1 MLRKF
6 TMNSLISG
14 IKGSFV
20 APRWSRWSRRL
31 LKVLALLAVLA
42 VGLHFGVRYL
52 VWPQIEKSKPALE
65 KLIGG
70 RLGVT
75 VSIDDV
81 RVNWDGLRPEF
92 AINGLRFYAAAADP
106 ASADKKNAAVLT
118 IQSISGE
125 LSLLS
130 FYHLAPYFQTL
141 TISDAELTAVR
152 DQAGLVSIAGIA
164 LDPNQSGY
172 ASSNWLLAQNAIRL
186 SNLVIHW
193 RDLDQKKLNT
203 EVRVETLSLS
213 SGVRTHLID
222 LVALLP
228 GDPNPIR
235 FNADFR
241 HRIGGEIG
249 NWRNWSGQ
257 FAWDFKGLNLNRLA
271 LDFKLPIPMLE
282 GILESRGFLSLSNG
296 SLNGGDALLLAD
308 DLRMQLKEGRDL
320 LEFGRLEAE
329 VEESSKGKTLSVTTK
344 KLAWR
349 DYGISKQA
357 PLKQLSPMTFYWTPP
372 KAGEEIRDFGFSSP
386 SISVT
391 DATLFALNLPLPNK
405 VHRIIL
411 GSKASGFLEN
421 VDIQWAESTT
431 ALPLP
436 KTWLPNTNLSLSIK
450 ADLKDFRFLGPRN
463 VLPSVSNLTGRLE
476 TTEKQGS
483 LIFNSPNL
491 ELDISGFLADPN
503 LKLNTALG
511 RIDWQKIKNQ
521 WQINAKNIAFSNP
534 DVSATLTAGYSFG
547 DPKQT
552 DLLALDIQFDRATL
566 TQVHRY
572 LPVEMALDA
581 RQYLSKAFLGG
592 EIKKGSLHIKGDPDQ
607 IPYSAQ
613 YPGEFTLNLPIS
625 NAIFSPVPTLP
636 ANQGAWP
643 AFSNIT
649 GKVTMQESALTV
661 QIEKANYQDVVL
673 QSVQAK
679 IKDVTA
685 NNAELKVQ
693 GSASGELSNMLD
705 YIRPTPIL
713 QKRPSF
719 AQDLRVRGAA
729 DLNVD
734 LTIPLSGSKDLEM
747 DIRLGLLGNQIQW
760 SDYPPLTNAKG
771 SLRITEDVPMFE
783 TIRAELLGGSIQVSS
798 QPAKGS
804 EKLLTIAGGIN
815 TNELKKHLLDTSDP
829 TLAPLLNAMTG
840 RIAYDGQIRIDKSSI
855 DSNIRFNLNAF
866 GLNAPEPFKKTVNTP
881 LNGRL
886 NFKRNADQKS
896 GDTTITWSS
905 QIGDRL
911 FTQGSSIVGGP
922 TRQAYSIG
930 TPATLPQNGIAFA
943 ITENELDLDAWQA
956 FLMPPETSTV
966 SGKKELGPK
975 NSPALD
981 GAVPIQV
988 NAQVKKLTLLNRLW
1002 PDLQL
1007 NANRKNTQLQLQIT
1021 SPNVTGQLQWQ
1032 AKKKID
1038 IAGQVS
1044 GNLSALRIPE
1054 ASRSVDASS
1063 PIVSKQDLAQTAVT
1077 DLPNINVAIDDFYY
1091 GDKPFGKVSLNASR
1105 SANALVINKLQVANP
1120 QDTTVIHGT
1129 WHGSDQSKPER
1140 TEFDINM
1147 AIADLGPIAS
1157 RWGNPKSIEGGEGKV
1172 TGKLAWTG
1180 SPMQPQL
1187 TTLAGNVNIALEKGR
1202 LLKVDTTAAKL
1213 FSVLSLQSL
1222 LRFATLDLQ
1231 GSLGT
1236 VVSQGTAFK
1245 TITGQFAVNNGVAK
1259 TNDFLLQLDQA
1270 RVAMTGLIDAPKET
1284 QDLRITVFPSIDA
1297 TSGALA
1303 VFAINPIAGLGA
1315 LIGQYLVT
1323 NQINKAMQSDYL
1335 VQGSWTDPE
1344 IIPLNQQGQPLDPS
1358 VLKGIRAKGLLKEQA
1373 KPSAPSAPNLNQPTP
1388 LGPNKNP
1395 SSINSLSGSG
1405 VTAIPN

>member
-1 MLRKF
+1 MLPKF

-20 APRWSRWSRRL
+20 APRWSRWTKRL
-31 LKVLALLAVLA
+31 LKVLALLALLA

-65 KLIGG
+65 KLIGS
-70 RLGVT
+70 RLGVA

-92 AINGLRFYAAAADP
+92 AINGLRFYAAGAVN
-106 ASADKKNAAVLT
+106 ASADKKSAPVLT
-118 IQSISGE
+118 IQAISGE

-152 DQAGLVSIAGIA
+152 DQAGLVSIAGIT

-186 SNLVIHW
+186 NNLIIHW

-213 SGVRTHLID
+213 SGVRSHLID

-241 HRIGGEIG
+241 HRIGGEVG

-257 FAWDFKGLNLNRLA
+257 FAWNFKGLNLNRLA

-296 SLNGGDALLLAD
+296 SLSGGDALILAD

-349 DYGISKQA
+349 DYGSPKQT
-357 PLKQLSPMTFYWTPP
+357 PLTQLSPMTFYWTPP

-386 SISVT
+386 SISVR
-391 DATLFALNLPLPNK
+391 DATLFALNLPLPSK
-405 VHRIIL
+405 LHRIIL
-411 GSKASGFLEN
+411 GSKADGFLEN
-421 VDIQWAESTT
+421 VDIQWAESAT

-436 KTWLPNTNLSLSIK
+436 KTWLPSTNLSLSIK
-450 ADLKDFRFLGPRN
+450 ADLKNFRFLGPRN
-463 VLPSVSNLTGRLE
+463 ALPSVSNLTGRLE

-491 ELDISGFLADPN
+491 ELDISGFLVDPN

-521 WQINAKNIAFSNP
+521 WQINAKNVAFSNP
-534 DVSATLTAGYSFG
+534 DVSATLTAGYAFG

-572 LPVEMALDA
+572 LPVEMDLDA
-581 RQYLSKAFLGG
+581 RRYLSKAFLGG

-613 YPGEFTLNLPIS
+613 YPGEFTLSLPIS

-643 AFSNIT
+643 AFTNIT
-649 GKVTMQESALTV
+649 GKVAMQESALTV
-661 QIEKANYQDVVL
+661 EIEKANYQNVTL

-679 IKDVTA
+679 INDVTA
-685 NNAELKVQ
+685 NGAELKVQ
-693 GSASGELSNMLD
+693 GSASGELSHMLD
-705 YIRPTPIL
+705 YIAPTPIL
-713 QKRPSF
+713 LKRPSF
-719 AQDLRVRGAA
+719 AKALRVRGTA

-747 DIRLGLLGNQIQW
+747 DIRLGLLGNEIQW

-771 SLRITEDVPMFE
+771 SIRITEDVPMLE
-783 TIRAELLGGSIQVSS
+783 TIRAELLGGTIQVSGQS
-798 QPAKGS
+798 SKGS
-804 EKLLTIAGGIN
+804 EKLLTITGGIN
-815 TNELKKHLLDTSDP
+815 TNELKKHLANSSDS
-829 TLAPLLNAMTG
+829 TFFPLVNAMAG
-840 RIAYDGQIRIDKSSI
+840 RIAYDGQIRLDQ
-855 DSNIRFNLNAF
+855 SNIDGNIRLNLNTF
-866 GLNAPEPFKKTVNTP
+866 GLNAPEPLKKVMNTP

-886 NFKRNADQKS
+886 SLKRNVDQKS
-896 GDTTITWSS
+896 GDATLVWSG
-905 QIGDRL
+905 QIGDRI
-911 FTQGSSIVGGP
+911 FTQGSSISGSP
-922 TRQAYSIG
+922 ARQAFSIG
-930 TPATLPQNGIAFA
+930 VPATLPQNGIAFA
-943 ITENELDLDAWQA
+943 IAENELDLDAWQT
-956 FLMPPETSTV
+956 FFMSPQTSTAL
-966 SGKKELGPK
+966 SKKEVGITTLPH
-975 NSPALD
+975 
-981 GAVPIQV
+981 VPDSAPPIRI

-1002 PDLQL
+1002 SDLQFS
-1007 NANRKNTQLQLQIT
+1007 ANQKDAQLQLQIS
-1021 SPNVTGQLQWQ
+1021 SPNVAGNLQWQ
-1032 AKKKID
+1032 AKKKMD
-1038 IAGQVS
+1038 IAGQLS
-1044 GNLSALRIPE
+1044 GNLRALRIPE
-1054 ASRSVDASS
+1054 
-1063 PIVSKQDLAQTAVT
+1063 PIGSAVLSGPISKQPELARTAVT
-1077 DLPNINVAIDDFYY
+1077 DLPNINVAIDDFQY
-1091 GDKPFGKVSLNASR
+1091 GDKPFGKVSLKASR
-1105 SANALVINKLQVANP
+1105 APNALVINQLQVANP
-1120 QDTTVIHGT
+1120 QDTTVVHGT
-1129 WHGSDQSKPER
+1129 WHGGDQTKPER

-1147 AIADLGPIAS
+1147 AIVDLGPIAA

-1180 SPMQPQL
+1180 SPIQPQL
-1187 TTLAGNVNIALEKGR
+1187 TTLTGNVNIALEKGR

-1236 VVSQGTAFK
+1236 VVTQGTAFK
-1245 TITGQFAVNNGVAK
+1245 TITGQFAVNNGIAK
-1259 TNDFLLQLDQA
+1259 TDDFLLQLDQA
-1270 RVAMTGLIDAPKET
+1270 RVAMTGLIDVPKET

-1323 NQINKAMQSDYL
+1323 NRINKAMQSDYL
-1335 VQGSWTDPE
+1335 VQGSWADPE
-1344 IIPLNQQGQPLDPS
+1344 IIPLNQQGQPLDPN
-1358 VLKGIRAKGLLKEQA
+1358 VLKGIRTKGLLKEQA
-1373 KPSAPSAPNLNQPTP
+1373 KPSVPSAPTSTQPISQDPKISSAPSTP
-1388 LGPNKNP
+1388 
-1395 SSINSLSGSG
+1395 
-1405 VTAIPN
+1405 